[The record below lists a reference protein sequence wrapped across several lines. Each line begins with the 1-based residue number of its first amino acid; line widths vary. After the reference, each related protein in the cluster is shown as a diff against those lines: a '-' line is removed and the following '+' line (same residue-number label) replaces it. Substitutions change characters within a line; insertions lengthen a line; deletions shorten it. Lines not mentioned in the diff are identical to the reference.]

1 MDTMDTWH
9 GCGLV
14 VEVLRK
20 QRICFIVHCPVL
32 RGEGGM
38 SLGAKKIFWT
48 LQCDAACMKCKAPL
62 CINCIS
68 PPLLSLG
75 SGCRADPGLAAQRV
89 TAGSW
94 QSKDPPS
101 NSNQARSHFFILA
114 IADQSWG
121 AGNIFNWGMHVGVG
135 GYCFISRKV
144 LDYFIE
150 LCEKSKELCSRM
162 IRSPDVEKFWE
173 SAFVNLEDFKRQLL
187 HISVRSRMNRKN
199 VSQLHPMK
207 EEMDVM
213 RKVFYF
219 SFQSKG

>member
-48 LQCDAACMKCKAPL
+48 LQWAAACMKRKAPL
-62 CINCIS
+62 WYLS
-68 PPLLSLG
+68 DQDVELTRALLLSEWLLVRG
-75 SGCRADPGLAAQRV
+75 NRKTPDAIQIRHV
-89 TAGSW
+89 
-94 QSKDPPS
+94 
-101 NSNQARSHFFILA
+101 RIFFILA

-121 AGNIFNWGMHVGVG
+121 AGNIFNWGIHVGVG

-150 LCEKSKELCSRM
+150 LWKIQRVMFQNDPVSRCWEILRIRFCESGRFQTPAASHLCQ
-162 IRSPDVEKFWE
+162 I
-173 SAFVNLEDFKRQLL
+173 
-187 HISVRSRMNRKN
+187 
-199 VSQLHPMK
+199 
-207 EEMDVM
+207 
-213 RKVFYF
+213 
-219 SFQSKG
+219 